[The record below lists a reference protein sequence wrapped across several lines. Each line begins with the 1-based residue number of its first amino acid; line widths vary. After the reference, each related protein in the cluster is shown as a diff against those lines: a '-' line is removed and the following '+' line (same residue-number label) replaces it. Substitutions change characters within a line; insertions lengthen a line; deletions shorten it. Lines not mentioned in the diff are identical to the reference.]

1 MMNELAEKIRAIRTH
16 GGVRRHH
23 HTLVGTNGRFDTL
36 QAAVILGKWHGF
48 EEEVQKRGEIGTRYS
63 ELFKDHVVT
72 PKIADGNTHVYAQYT
87 IRVDENRRDA
97 IRAGLKETGIPT
109 GIYYPKCFHEQP
121 VFEHLGYS
129 YGDFPES
136 EKASREVLSL
146 PMHPFLTEEQQ
157 KEVTDKLL
165 SLL

>member
-1 MMNELAEKIRAIRTH
+1 MPECCNELNLN
-16 GGVRRHH
+16 HH
-23 HTLVGTNGRFDTL
+23 HTHEGTNARFDSM
-36 QAAVILGKWHGF
+36 QAAVIPGKWPGF
-48 EEEVQKRGEIGTRYS
+48 DEEVKARGEIGTRYS

-87 IRVDENRRDA
+87 IRVDEGRRDE
-97 IRAGLKETGIPT
+97 IVAGMKDAGIPV
-109 GIYYPKCFHEQP
+109 GVYYPKCFHEQP
-121 VFEHLGYS
+121 VFEHLGYE
-129 YGDFPES
+129 YGDFLES